1 VVPDRCTI
9 DLDRRLLP
17 GETWASVR
25 GELEELLASL
35 AGEFP
40 DLQVTIEDPY
50 LESQVMEAPVDSAI
64 VWMAEGAVRRID
76 VSGVDARSLRIIGQ
90 VGRRARS

>member
-25 GELEELLASL
+25 GVGPGQIEQDHTETEYVDVRQIVQAGSIYPELMVE
-35 AGEFP
+35 
-40 DLQVTIEDPY
+40 V
-50 LESQVMEAPVDSAI
+50 
-64 VWMAEGAVRRID
+64 
-76 VSGVDARSLRIIGQ
+76 
-90 VGRRARS
+90 